1 MHPSMQQ
8 RVQGLEALRQ
18 RTKIA
23 TADLYA
29 MIGQEQPVQQIR
41 YQVKTASKAYHI
53 VELASGKVRG
63 FRWTYL
69 EAVNFAQQL
78 EAKADAVQKRIGGA
92 L

>member
-1 MHPSMQQ
+1 
-8 RVQGLEALRQ
+8 
-18 RTKIA
+18 
-23 TADLYA
+23 
-29 MIGQEQPVQQIR
+29 VQQIR

-53 VELASGKVRG
+53 VELANGKVRG